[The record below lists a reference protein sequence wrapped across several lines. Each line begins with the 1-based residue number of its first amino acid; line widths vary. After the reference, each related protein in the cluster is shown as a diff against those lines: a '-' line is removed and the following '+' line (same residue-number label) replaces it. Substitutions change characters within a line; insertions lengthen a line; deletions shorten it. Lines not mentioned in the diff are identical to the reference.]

1 MTQIKTLPSLFFA
14 LFLCLTAITVST
26 PAYANKKYASIVVDA
41 DTGIVLHERHA
52 DKKLHPA
59 SLTKIMTLLMAFE
72 AIEQGKMNLNTRIGV
87 SSHAANMVPSKL
99 GLRAGSSIKL
109 KHAIYAL
116 VTKSANDVAVAL
128 AEHIGG
134 SEKNFGRL
142 MTRRANQLGM
152 HNTVFRNASGLHD
165 KRQVSTARDMAMLA
179 QYVISAYPQYYRY
192 FSTKNFSYQG
202 KNYHNHNRLLGSY
215 KGMDGMKTGYI
226 QAAGFNLVASAVRN
240 NRRIIGVVF
249 GGRSGKT
256 RNAHMAS
263 LLDGG
268 FSKINKMRIAKARVP
283 MPARKPGIAA
293 AVEKLPQLAQ
303 AANNQIAAMGA
314 LIGEGDFDGARIK
327 RIETGMIAM
336 AAHTGKDIK
345 GQDLRLLTKPATPHA
360 NTIQNVSN
368 GWSIQLGAYKSR
380 AATDQILMSGLQKL
394 PPAFGHA
401 QRVIAPLKTAE
412 GWLFRGRLS
421 GLSQSEALSACKYFQ
436 SCMPIAPG
444 NQ

>member
-1 MTQIKTLPSLFFA
+1 MMHTKTISFIALALFFCAFCLSSPA
-14 LFLCLTAITVST
+14 L
-26 PAYANKKYASIVVDA
+26 ANKKYASIVVDA

-59 SLTKIMTLLMAFE
+59 SLTKVMTLLMAFE
-72 AIEQGKMNLNTRIGV
+72 AVEQGRMNMNTRIRV
-87 SSHAANMVPSKL
+87 SRHAASMVPSKL
-99 GLRAGSSIKL
+99 DLKPGSSIRL

-134 SEKNFGRL
+134 SEKNFARL
-142 MTRRANQLGM
+142 MTKRARELGM
-152 HNTVFRNASGLHD
+152 TSTIFRNASGLHD
-165 KRQVSTARDMAMLA
+165 RRQISTARDMAMLA

-192 FSTKNFSYQG
+192 YNTKSFSYAG
-202 KNYHNHNRLLGSY
+202 KNYRNHNRLLSSY

-226 QAAGFNLVASAVRN
+226 AASGFNLIGSAVRN

-263 LLDGG
+263 LLDNG
-268 FSKINKMRIAKARVP
+268 FAKINRMRIAKARVP
-283 MPARKPGIAA
+283 MPPRKPGIVSAMTN
-293 AVEKLPQLAQ
+293 VPRLAQ
-303 AANNQIAAMGA
+303 AANDQIAAMGA
-314 LIGEGDFDGARIK
+314 LIGEGDFDGVRAK
-327 RIETGMIAM
+327 RVETGMIAM

-345 GQDLRLLTKPATPHA
+345 GQDLRVLTGIEPASGH
-360 NTIQNVSN
+360 NIRNVSN
-368 GWSIQLGAYKSR
+368 MWSIQLGAFNSR
-380 AATDQILMSGLQKL
+380 ARTDQVLLSSLGKL
-394 PPAFGHA
+394 PSQYTHV
-401 QRVIAPLKTAE
+401 QRVIAPLKTSQ

-421 GLSQSEALSACKYFQ
+421 GFSQTEARAACRYFD
-436 SCMPIAPG
+436 SCITIAPQ